1 MQVGEIVFEK
11 SRKNLKKVYNRINST
26 NLNQYV
32 KAKKEPVIFL
42 AMGGYNR
49 TYELMREMGLE
60 KDEIVTFSNLNLTQN
75 FLIETHQKK
84 LIIIQK
90 INYTTSINK
99 NTSFVL
105 KKLDLNVADA
115 FEESM
120 LIYKNAERGIGPNPA
135 KRFAW
140 EKPTIVILDDP
151 SLNLQYEGHRFRY
164 HNEIGF
170 VQTRNPNAD
179 PAIIIAELQEVTA
192 ADKMMFA
199 LYQSNVSTETEIVD
213 ALKRLSG
220 SVQIKL
226 DNEWYMKPTQYKQVV
241 GSQELATTLKETPEL
256 GIYQLNNN
264 KKIGKE
270 NARWIV
276 IPDAAFTFKG
286 FNYMD
291 ETELFQQELEK
302 EAESEMQYAHE
313 QEMLLKSILSTP
325 MPLNL
330 KIGYVGNQML
340 SSPSE
345 SLENFLL
352 DIDTIEQEQIH
363 GIELLEGATTEDE
376 YNSIK
381 KYNLAYFLD
390 GNYQNDERNDDN
402 YLGGKRLISID
413 VDDGDYTR
421 AEIEQKLE
429 AQDLFGL
436 VYRTAKYYFNQSN
449 RWRIVLM
456 ADQEMTKADYK
467 QVVEGLARMLNLEM
481 DDASKKLSQ
490 LMGYPLRSADVSTVI
505 GGMVNAAQFI
515 QDKPK
520 KQAYRPQNVVDFQPN
535 PSTKSLLDFNHEQAR
550 IVKEIITG
558 GIAKGERNEK
568 YYQACL
574 FLRDT
579 ANNPDWEPWH
589 KEALELIE
597 LTRSQA
603 FSDGLTEKE
612 VELIYR

>member
-1 MQVGEIVFEK
+1 MGEIVFDK
-11 SRKNLKKVYNRINST
+11 SRKNLKLVYDRINST
-26 NLNQYV
+26 NLNQHV
-32 KAKKEPVIFL
+32 KAQKENILFL

-49 TYELMREMGLE
+49 TYELMRAMGLD
-60 KDEIVTFSNLNLTQN
+60 KDDIVTFSNLNLTQN

-179 PAIIIAELQEVTA
+179 PALIIAELQEVTA

-220 SVQIKL
+220 SVQTKL
-226 DNEWYMKPTQYKQVV
+226 DNEWYMKPTQFKQVA

-264 KKIGKE
+264 KKIGKD

-291 ETELFQQELEK
+291 ETDLFQKELAH
-302 EAESEMQYAHE
+302 EAESESQYAQE
-313 QEMLLKSILSTP
+313 QESLLQSILSIE

-330 KIGYVGNQML
+330 KIGYVGNRMG
-340 SSPSE
+340 SSQSE
-345 SLENFLL
+345 SLENFLQ
-352 DIDTIEQEQIH
+352 DVDTIEQEQIH

-390 GNYQNDERNDDN
+390 GTYQNDERNDDN
-402 YLGGKRLISID
+402 YQGGKRLISID
-413 VDDGDYTR
+413 IDDGEYTR

-436 VYRTAKYYFNQSN
+436 VYRTARYYFDGSN

-456 ADQEMTKADYK
+456 ADQEMTKDEYK
-467 QVVEGLARMLNLEM
+467 QVVGGVADLLGIEM
-481 DDASKKLSQ
+481 DEASKKLSQ
-490 LMGYPLRSADVSTVI
+490 LMGYPLAAADVSTVI

-515 QDKPK
+515 QEKPK
-520 KQAYRPQNVVDFQPN
+520 KQTYRPQNVVEFQT
-535 PSTKSLLDFNHEQAR
+535 STKSLLDFNHEQAR
-550 IVKEIITG
+550 IVKAIVTG
-558 GIAKGERNEK
+558 GIGKGERNEK
-568 YYQACL
+568 YRQACL

-579 ANNPDWEPWH
+579 ANNPDLEPWH
-589 KEALELIE
+589 KEALELLE

-603 FSDGLTEKE
+603 LSDGLPEKE